1 MLRTTAFLR
10 GLERARYPPR
20 KRHFIMF
27 VRGTPCSF
35 CICVIQVV
43 KERHKAAT
51 RNGVP
56 QGVFSYLSLMLL
68 WLRDI
73 IYIRPQGLFFL
84 CEMVLLDV
92 RYVFYIQYESI
103 LRILCTYILYGISI
117 NDMYR
122 LYANCAMYIFYDI
135 SVRYILVIRQ
145 SNDIDV
151 DRRYYV
157 FR

>member
-1 MLRTTAFLR
+1 
-10 GLERARYPPR
+10 
-20 KRHFIMF
+20 MF

-35 CICVIQVV
+35 YVCVIRVV
-43 KERHKAAT
+43 KERHKATT

-92 RYVFYIQYESI
+92 RYVFRSI
-103 LRILCTYILYGISI
+103 MKVS
-117 NDMYR
+117 
-122 LYANCAMYIFYDI
+122 
-135 SVRYILVIRQ
+135 
-145 SNDIDV
+145 
-151 DRRYYV
+151 
-157 FR
+157 